1 MAADQ
6 RAGGARQIF
15 VPGVGQYENIGDI
28 ILRRELIA
36 WLQPL
41 GGLHVYVGPSPEGYA
56 ESLGLGPDAVLYRSF
71 GAYYT
76 AALKQAWAGR
86 ADYVFKPGEIQ
97 LTLVGMKEHLSVLP
111 MLLAIRARLGR
122 VARVGS
128 GARNFA
134 PLPRLLITP
143 SILLSQLVAWRDPKT
158 AAYLRRGESGLH
170 PMLVSAYQPFSVAS
184 EAFRMLRSQLML
196 RWFNHGHKILAIGGP
211 RTGSGASTLVAN
223 LAISFSQLGERT
235 LLLDANF
242 RRPAQHSL
250 FGLSAEVGLADVLL
264 GRSSVEKAIVTIAQL
279 NGLAV
284 LCAGPMPPNPHELLS
299 SRALQYLLDLAREIY
314 DIVIL
319 DTPPVLG
326 YADAQ
331 MIAAR
336 ANGYLLVTRRHR
348 TRLNDVSA
356 VQERLAPTGATLL
369 GAVVNDE

>member
-41 GGLHVYVGPSPEGYA
+41 GRLHVYVGPSPEGYA

-111 MLLAIRARLGR
+111 MLLAVRARRGR

-158 AAYLRRGESGLH
+158 AAYLRRGEVMPDLAFAKDGG
-170 PMLVSAYQPFSVAS
+170 SAD
-184 EAFRMLRSQLML
+184 
-196 RWFNHGHKILAIGGP
+196 GP
-211 RTGSGASTLVAN
+211 RDVVVVSMRGDRPEPSQAWVDGVAAYAREAGQRLVVVTQVFMDRDRSRDLAARLGA
-223 LAISFSQLGERT
+223 E
-235 LLLDANF
+235 LLDWDGEDHG
-242 RRPAQHSL
+242 AQEDRLRALYQRTSL
-250 FGLSAEVGLADVLL
+250 VVSDRLHVLICAVTEGALPLALLVDGSDKIDRHFVAAGMAGVAVSSAGLDAAQVTAALADAAAQGPRRAAELEGAKAALAAVRARLEVL
-264 GRSSVEKAIVTIAQL
+264 
-279 NGLAV
+279 
-284 LCAGPMPPNPHELLS
+284 
-299 SRALQYLLDLAREIY
+299 
-314 DIVIL
+314 
-319 DTPPVLG
+319 
-326 YADAQ
+326 
-331 MIAAR
+331 
-336 ANGYLLVTRRHR
+336 
-348 TRLNDVSA
+348 
-356 VQERLAPTGATLL
+356 LL
-369 GAVVNDE
+369 GAARTPERVAAG